1 MRIVRLIAVSLL
13 LLIGTLWQSA
23 PAHALAPRPLTDGD
37 FFNASVGTGVVGDL
51 SIDGEHYKGGLA
63 VPFNGVYDNPA
74 RVSIAAHALVG
85 YNAMVFKAGFIDGS
99 AGDTAQLQIY
109 RDNRPYRTVILRNG
123 TPALAVQ
130 ILFGGARAIE
140 LSIGDNLYTTLA
152 LNSRRIGLAVPMAI
166 LATGRGVSLALGATS
181 VQPGALLPI
190 AVTTAPSAPVTLVI
204 SYPGGGQKVI
214 GPTPAP
220 ASGRFTYAL
229 QVPATVHGTVRVVAV
244 TGGVVSQAT
253 FTVG

>member
-1 MRIVRLIAVSLL
+1 MRMVRLIAVSLL

-63 VPFNGVYDNPA
+63 VLFNGLYDNPA

-85 YNAMVFKAGFIDGS
+85 YNAMVFKAGFTDGS
-99 AGDTAQLQIY
+99 VGDTAQLQIY

-152 LNSRRIGLAVPMAI
+152 LNSRRIGLAEPLAI
-166 LATGRGVSLALGATS
+166 LATGRGVSLALGATI
-181 VQPGALLPI
+181 VQPGAVLPI

-220 ASGRFTYAL
+220 ASGKFSYTLR
-229 QVPATVHGTVRVVAV
+229 VPETVHGTVGVVAV